1 MTAFR
6 APPLIAATALVA
18 CLMASPAAAQ
28 TFHRNISFCNRTTG
42 DVGVALGFD
51 RAGTS
56 QITSKGWWIVR
67 GCTCRSLTS
76 ADLRATEIF
85 FLVTRGGGTVNVLGD
100 ARAPMCAD
108 PRNRFEFLGQNAN
121 PGACAAGGGQ
131 WTNFKFKDTGTQEN
145 FRLNFRI
152 PGQCNLMGDT

>member
-1 MTAFR
+1 M
-6 APPLIAATALVA
+6 AAVRSALLAAAALVA
-18 CLMASPAAAQ
+18 AGLASPAAAQ

-42 DVGVALGFD
+42 DVNVALGFD

-56 QITSKGWWIVR
+56 QITSKGWFVVR
-67 GCTCRSLTS
+67 GCTCRSLMS

-85 FLVTRGGGTVNVLGD
+85 FLVTRGGGAANVLGD

-108 PRNRFEFLGQNAN
+108 PRNRFEFVNQNAN
-121 PGACAAGGGQ
+121 AGACAAAGGQ
-131 WTNFKFKDTGTQEN
+131 FTNFKFKDTGTQEN

-152 PGQCNLMGDT
+152 TGQCNLMGDT